1 MVIESMFILKCEYT
15 VQRMVALNVFN
26 EVMSLLTSF
35 ADSHVTYL
43 SVRLLLLALL
53 RLAEE
58 WSGNSDADGH
68 KDVGDVKCQQKDT
81 L

>member
-1 MVIESMFILKCEYT
+1 MDGLRETCCDGFWIMCFLHPEDNNRQT
-15 VQRMVALNVFN
+15 
-26 EVMSLLTSF
+26 
-35 ADSHVTYL
+35 
-43 SVRLLLLALL
+43 LL

-68 KDVGDVKCQQKDT
+68 KDVGDVKRQQKDT

>member
-1 MVIESMFILKCEYT
+1 ML
-15 VQRMVALNVFN
+15 R
-26 EVMSLLTSF
+26 
-35 ADSHVTYL
+35 
-43 SVRLLLLALL
+43 RLLDYVLLHPKKNNRQTLL